1 MRGAH
6 LLMLFPIAFTS
17 QAANIVD
24 YSQVD
29 LSTVLNQT
37 TQGFPAVSQPLAY
50 QDASRVN
57 TGTTTLLRKTQLH
70 YGIPVYGQSVVVDLS
85 QKGFAKAVD
94 GQVLTGIES
103 DIGSTLP
110 MISAKQAVD
119 IAKSQHKGV
128 AAATIR
134 DPNTELLIWLDE
146 QQQARLIY
154 KVDFLQTLGM
164 APSRPITLVDA
175 KSGEL
180 LDRWEGIAF
189 IEAEGPGGNQKSGR
203 YYFGSNTQ
211 FGGFQVNSYCQM
223 DSQNVVTMNMNNQQG
238 SGQIHQFSCNGN
250 YGKNVNNYRA
260 VNGAYAPMND
270 AHYFGQRVFDM
281 YQDWL
286 NTRPIQ
292 QKLTM
297 RVHYGSNY
305 GNAFWDGRQMTFG
318 DGNQSMYPLA
328 TWDVIAHEVSHGFTE
343 QNSNLEYRGMSG
355 GMNESF
361 SDVAAAALSEYVH
374 GTFNWKMGEHVMK
387 HSDAMRY
394 FINPSQDGMS
404 IGHINQY
411 YNGID
416 VHHSSGIFN
425 KAFYHLAT
433 SNSWDIKKAFKAYA
447 TANQLY
453 WTTNSDFQQGAN
465 GVCKAAEKLGY
476 ETSAVK
482 SAFSEVGIN
491 VQNCGSGQPNPNP
504 NPPTPTPTPTPGVVE
519 LEINVPTPIVSGG
532 EEQQQFVLKNVPGSD
547 AWIQTYNGYG
557 NVDLYVAIGRPASL
571 SDYDCSS
578 TNSDNSEYCGFGG
591 VQGEDIYVLVDG
603 AQSSMDAYVAI
614 SAEFEFPQPEP
625 QPEPEP
631 QGLCDNL
638 QEWNPN
644 YYYPA
649 GTVIQYYGNRF
660 TASADNWGADPFNN
674 YWYWVFEGACY

>member
-17 QAANIVD
+17 QAANVVD

-29 LSTVLNQT
+29 LSTILNQT
-37 TQGFPAVSQPLAY
+37 NQGFSAVNQPLAY
-50 QDASRVN
+50 REVSRVN

-70 YGIPVYGQSVVVDLS
+70 YGIPVYGQSVVVDFS
-85 QKGFAKAVD
+85 QKGIAKAVD
-94 GQVLTGIES
+94 GRVLTGIES

-180 LDRWEGIAF
+180 LEQWEGVAF

-343 QNSNLEYRGMSG
+343 QNSGLEYRGMSG

-374 GTFNWKMGEHVMK
+374 GSFNWKMGEHVMK
-387 HSDAMRY
+387 HSDALL
-394 FINPSQDGMS
+394 
-404 IGHINQY
+404 H
-411 YNGID
+411 
-416 VHHSSGIFN
+416 
-425 KAFYHLAT
+425 
-433 SNSWDIKKAFKAYA
+433 
-447 TANQLY
+447 
-453 WTTNSDFQQGAN
+453 
-465 GVCKAAEKLGY
+465 
-476 ETSAVK
+476 
-482 SAFSEVGIN
+482 
-491 VQNCGSGQPNPNP
+491 
-504 NPPTPTPTPTPGVVE
+504 
-519 LEINVPTPIVSGG
+519 
-532 EEQQQFVLKNVPGSD
+532 
-547 AWIQTYNGYG
+547 
-557 NVDLYVAIGRPASL
+557 
-571 SDYDCSS
+571 
-578 TNSDNSEYCGFGG
+578 
-591 VQGEDIYVLVDG
+591 
-603 AQSSMDAYVAI
+603 
-614 SAEFEFPQPEP
+614 
-625 QPEPEP
+625 
-631 QGLCDNL
+631 
-638 QEWNPN
+638 
-644 YYYPA
+644 
-649 GTVIQYYGNRF
+649 
-660 TASADNWGADPFNN
+660 
-674 YWYWVFEGACY
+674 

>member
-1 MRGAH
+1 MRSAH
-6 LLMLFPIAFTS
+6 LIMLFPIAFTS
-17 QAANIVD
+17 QAANVVD
-24 YSQVD
+24 YSKVD
-29 LSTVLNQT
+29 LSKVLNNT
-37 TQGFPAVSQPLAY
+37 KQGLTVASEPLSY
-50 QDASRVN
+50 QDISRVN
-57 TGTTTLLRKTQLH
+57 TNTTTLLRKKQLH

-85 QKGFAKAVD
+85 KQGVAKAVD

-110 MISAKQAVD
+110 MINAKQAVD
-119 IAKSQHKGV
+119 IAKSQHKGI

-134 DPNTELLIWLDE
+134 DPHTELVIWLDD
-146 QQQARLIY
+146 QQSARLIY
-154 KVDFLQTLGM
+154 KIDFLQTKGM

-180 LDRWEGIAF
+180 LEQWEGIAF
-189 IEAEGPGGNQKSGR
+189 LEAEGPGGNEKSGR

-211 FGGFQVNSYCQM
+211 YGGFQVNPYCQM
-223 DSQNVVTMNMNNQQG
+223 DSENVVTLNMNNQQS
-238 SGQIHQFSCNGN
+238 SGQIHQFSCSDNNGV
-250 YGKNVNNYRA
+250 NVNNYRA

-286 NTRPIQ
+286 NTRPIK

-343 QNSNLEYRGMSG
+343 QNSGLEYRGMSG

-374 GTFNWKMGEHVMK
+374 GSFNWKMGEHVMK

-394 FINPSQDGMS
+394 FIQPSQDGVS
-404 IGHINQY
+404 IDHVNQY

-425 KAFYHLAT
+425 KAFYHLST
-433 SNSWDIKKAFKAYA
+433 SNNWGIKKAFEAYA

-453 WTTNSDFQQGAN
+453 WTPNSDFQQGAD
-465 GVCKAAEKLGY
+465 GVCKAAQDLGY
-476 ETSAVK
+476 ETSAVRV
-482 SAFSEVGIN
+482 AFNEVGID
-491 VQNCGSGQPNPNP
+491 VEHCGSGQPNPP
-504 NPPTPTPTPTPGVVE
+504 LPTSDVVD
-519 LEINVPTPIVSGG
+519 LEINMPTPILSDG
-532 EEQQQFVLKNVPGSD
+532 EDQQQFVLKNTPADEV
-547 AWIQTYNGYG
+547 WVQTYNGYG
-557 NVDLYVAIGRPASL
+557 EVDMYVAIGRPATL
-571 SDYDCSS
+571 SDYDCAS
-578 TNSDNSEYCGFGG
+578 TNQGNREYCGLNG
-591 VQGEDIYVLVDG
+591 VTGADIYVMASG
-603 AQSSMDAYVAI
+603 TQGSMDAYVAV
-614 SAEFEFPQPEP
+614 SADLEAPIPEPQPE
-625 QPEPEP
+625 PEPEP

-649 GTVIQYYGNRF
+649 GTAIQYYGNRF
-660 TASADNWGADPFNN
+660 SASADNWGADPFNN
-674 YWYWVFEGACY
+674 YWYWVFEGTCD

>member
-1 MRGAH
+1 MRSAH
-6 LLMLFPIAFTS
+6 LIMLFPIAFTS
-17 QAANIVD
+17 QAANVVD
-24 YSQVD
+24 YSKVD
-29 LSTVLNQT
+29 LSKVLNNT
-37 TQGFPAVSQPLAY
+37 KQGLTVASEPLSY
-50 QDASRVN
+50 QDISRVN
-57 TGTTTLLRKTQLH
+57 TNTTTLLRKKQLH

-85 QKGFAKAVD
+85 KQGVAKAVD

-110 MISAKQAVD
+110 MINAKQAVD
-119 IAKSQHKGV
+119 IAKSQHKGI

-134 DPNTELLIWLDE
+134 DPHTELVIWLDD
-146 QQQARLIY
+146 QQSARLIY
-154 KVDFLQTLGM
+154 KIDFLQTKGM

-180 LDRWEGIAF
+180 LEQWEGIAF
-189 IEAEGPGGNQKSGR
+189 LEAEGPGGNEKSGR

-211 FGGFQVNSYCQM
+211 YGGFQVNPYCQM
-223 DSQNVVTMNMNNQQG
+223 DSENVVTLNMNNQQS
-238 SGQIHQFSCNGN
+238 SGQIHQFSCSDNNGV
-250 YGKNVNNYRA
+250 NVNNYRA

-286 NTRPIQ
+286 NTRPIK

-343 QNSNLEYRGMSG
+343 QNSGLEYRGMSG

-374 GTFNWKMGEHVMK
+374 GSFNWKMGEHVMK

-394 FINPSQDGMS
+394 FIQPSQDGVS
-404 IGHINQY
+404 IDHVNQY

-425 KAFYHLAT
+425 KAFYHLST
-433 SNSWDIKKAFKAYA
+433 SNNWGIKKAFEAYA

-453 WTTNSDFQQGAN
+453 WTPNSDFQQGADD
-465 GVCKAAEKLGY
+465 VCKAAQDLGY
-476 ETSAVK
+476 ETSAVRI
-482 SAFSEVGIN
+482 AFNEVGID
-491 VQNCGSGQPNPNP
+491 VEHCGSGQPNPP
-504 NPPTPTPTPTPGVVE
+504 LPSPTSDVVD
-519 LEINVPTPIVSGG
+519 LEINMPTPILSDG
-532 EEQQQFVLKNVPGSD
+532 EDQQQFVLKNTPADEV
-547 AWIQTYNGYG
+547 WVQTYNGYG
-557 NVDLYVAIGRPASL
+557 EVDMYVAIGRPATL
-571 SDYDCSS
+571 SDYDCAS
-578 TNSDNSEYCGFGG
+578 TNQGNREYCGLNG
-591 VQGEDIYVLVDG
+591 VTGADIYVMASG
-603 AQSSMDAYVAI
+603 TQGSMNAYVAV
-614 SAEFEFPQPEP
+614 SADLEAPQ
-625 QPEPEP
+625 PEP

-649 GTVIQYYGNRF
+649 GTAIQYYGNRF
-660 TASADNWGADPFNN
+660 SASADNWGADPFNN
-674 YWYWVFEGACY
+674 YWYWVFEGTCD

>member
-1 MRGAH
+1 MRSAH
-6 LLMLFPIAFTS
+6 LIMLFPIAFTS
-17 QAANIVD
+17 QAANVVD
-24 YSQVD
+24 YSKVD
-29 LSTVLNQT
+29 LSKVLNNT
-37 TQGFPAVSQPLAY
+37 KQGLTVASEPLSY
-50 QDASRVN
+50 QYISRIN
-57 TGTTTLLRKTQLH
+57 TNTTTLLRKKQLH

-85 QKGFAKAVD
+85 KQGVAKAVD

-110 MISAKQAVD
+110 MINAKQAVD
-119 IAKSQHKGV
+119 IAKSQHKGI

-134 DPNTELLIWLDE
+134 DPHTELVIWLDD
-146 QQQARLIY
+146 QQSARLIY
-154 KVDFLQTLGM
+154 KIDFLQTKGM

-180 LDRWEGIAF
+180 LEQWEGIAF
-189 IEAEGPGGNQKSGR
+189 LEAEGPGGNEKSGR

-211 FGGFQVNSYCQM
+211 YGGFQVNPYCQM
-223 DSQNVVTMNMNNQQG
+223 DSENVVTLNMNNQQS
-238 SGQIHQFSCNGN
+238 SGQIHQFSCSDNNGV
-250 YGKNVNNYRA
+250 NVNNYRA

-286 NTRPIQ
+286 NTRPIK

-343 QNSNLEYRGMSG
+343 QNSGLEYRGMSG

-374 GTFNWKMGEHVMK
+374 GSFNWKMGEHVMK

-394 FINPSQDGMS
+394 FIQPSQDGVS
-404 IGHINQY
+404 IDHVNQY

-425 KAFYHLAT
+425 KAFYHLST
-433 SNSWDIKKAFKAYA
+433 SNNWGIKKAFEAYA

-453 WTTNSDFQQGAN
+453 WTPNSDFQQGAD
-465 GVCKAAEKLGY
+465 GVCKAAQDLGY
-476 ETSAVK
+476 ETSAVRI
-482 SAFSEVGIN
+482 AFNEVGID
-491 VQNCGSGQPNPNP
+491 VEHCGSGQPNPP
-504 NPPTPTPTPTPGVVE
+504 LPSPTSDVVD
-519 LEINVPTPIVSGG
+519 LEINMPTPILSDG
-532 EEQQQFVLKNVPGSD
+532 EDQQQFVLKNTPADEV
-547 AWIQTYNGYG
+547 WVQTYNGYG
-557 NVDLYVAIGRPASL
+557 EVDMYVAIGRPATL
-571 SDYDCSS
+571 SDYDCAS
-578 TNSDNSEYCGFGG
+578 TNQGNREYCGING
-591 VQGEDIYVLVDG
+591 VTGADIYVMASG
-603 AQSSMDAYVAI
+603 AQASMDAYVAV
-614 SAEFEFPQPEP
+614 SADLEAPQPEP
-625 QPEPEP
+625 QPEP

-649 GTVIQYYGNRF
+649 GTAIQYYGNRF
-660 TASADNWGADPFNN
+660 SASADNWGADPFNN
-674 YWYWVFEGACY
+674 YWYWVFEGTCD

>member
-6 LLMLFPIAFTS
+6 LLMLCPIAFTS
-17 QAANIVD
+17 QAANVVD

-37 TQGFPAVSQPLAY
+37 TQGFTAVSQPLAY

-85 QKGFAKAVD
+85 LKGISKAVD
-94 GQVLTGIES
+94 GQVLTGIEL

-110 MISAKQAVD
+110 MISAKQAID

-134 DPNTELLIWLDE
+134 DPNTELFIWLDE

-154 KVDFLQTLGM
+154 QVDFLQTLGM

-361 SDVAAAALSEYVH
+361 SDVAAAALSEYVY

-433 SNSWDIKKAFKAYA
+433 SNSWGIKKAFKAYA

-453 WTTNSDFQQGAN
+453 WTPNSDFQQGAN

-482 SAFSEVGIN
+482 SAFNEVGID

-504 NPPTPTPTPTPGVVE
+504 HPPTPTPGVVE

-532 EEQQQFVLKNVPGSD
+532 DDQQEFVLKNVPGSD
-547 AWIQTYNGYG
+547 AWIQTYHGYG

-578 TNSDNSEYCGFGG
+578 TNSDNNEYCGFGG
-591 VQGEDIYVLVDG
+591 LQGEDIYVLVDG
-603 AQSSMDAYVAI
+603 AQNSTDAYVAV
-614 SAEFEFPQPEP
+614 SAEFELPQPEP
-625 QPEPEP
+625 KPEPEP

-638 QEWNPN
+638 QEWNQN

-649 GTVIQYYGNRF
+649 GTAIQYYGNRF
-660 TASADNWGADPFNN
+660 SASADNWGADPFNN

>member
-6 LLMLFPIAFTS
+6 LLMLCPIAFTS
-17 QAANIVD
+17 QAANVVD

-37 TQGFPAVSQPLAY
+37 TQGFTAVSQPLAY

-85 QKGFAKAVD
+85 QKGISKAVD
-94 GQVLTGIES
+94 GQVLTGIEL

-110 MISAKQAVD
+110 MISAKQAID

-134 DPNTELLIWLDE
+134 DPNTELFIWLDE

-154 KVDFLQTLGM
+154 QVDFLQTLGM

-238 SGQIHQFSCNGN
+238 SGKIHQFSCNGN

-433 SNSWDIKKAFKAYA
+433 SNSWGIKKAFKAYA

-453 WTTNSDFQQGAN
+453 WTPNSDFQQGAN

-482 SAFSEVGIN
+482 SAFNEVGID

-504 NPPTPTPTPTPGVVE
+504 HPPTPTPGVVE

-532 EEQQQFVLKNVPGSD
+532 DDQQEFVLKNVPGSD
-547 AWIQTYNGYG
+547 AWIQTYHGYG

-578 TNSDNSEYCGFGG
+578 TNSDNNEYCGFGG
-591 VQGEDIYVLVDG
+591 LQGEDIFVLVDG
-603 AQSSMDAYVAI
+603 AQNSTDAYVAV
-614 SAEFEFPQPEP
+614 SAEFELPQPEP
-625 QPEPEP
+625 KPEPEP
-631 QGLCDNL
+631 QGFCDNL
-638 QEWNPN
+638 QEWNQN

-649 GTVIQYYGNRF
+649 GTAIQYYGNRF
-660 TASADNWGADPFNN
+660 SASADNWGADPFNN

>member
-17 QAANIVD
+17 QAANVVD

-37 TQGFPAVSQPLAY
+37 TQGFTAVSQPLAY
-50 QDASRVN
+50 QDASRVD
-57 TGTTTLLRKTQLH
+57 TGTTTLLRKKQLH
-70 YGIPVYGQSVVVDLS
+70 YGIQVYGQSVVVDLS
-85 QKGFAKAVD
+85 QKGIAKAVD
-94 GQVLTGIES
+94 GQVLTDIEA

-110 MISAKQAVD
+110 MINAQQALA
-119 IAKSQHKGV
+119 IAKSQYQGV
-128 AAATIR
+128 AAATIHS
-134 DPNTELLIWLDE
+134 PNTELGIWLDE

-154 KVDFLQTLGM
+154 KIDFLQTKGM

-180 LDRWEGIAF
+180 LDQWEGIAF

-211 FGGFQVNSYCQM
+211 FGAFQVNSFCQM
-223 DSQNVVTMNMNNQQG
+223 DSQDVITLNMNNQQS
-238 SGQIHQFSCNGN
+238 SGQVHQFSCNDNG
-250 YGKNVNNYRA
+250 GSNVNNYRA

-292 QKLTM
+292 QKLKM

-343 QNSNLEYRGMSG
+343 QNSGLEYRGMSG

-361 SDVAAAALSEYVH
+361 SDVAAAALSDYVH
-374 GTFNWKMGEHVMK
+374 GSFNWKMGEHVMK

-394 FINPSQDGMS
+394 FIKPSQDGMS

-453 WTTNSDFQQGAN
+453 WTPNSNFQQGAD

-482 SAFSEVGIN
+482 SAFNEVGID
-491 VQNCGSGQPNPNP
+491 VQNCGSGLPNPNP
-504 NPPTPTPTPTPGVVE
+504 NPPTPTPTPTPTPGVVD
-519 LEINVPTPIVSGG
+519 LEINMPTPIQAAGDD
-532 EEQQQFVLKNVPGSD
+532 QQQFVLKNAPVD
-547 AWIQTYNGYG
+547 EVWVQTYNGYG
-557 NVDLYVAIGRPASL
+557 DVDMYVAIGRPASL
-571 SDYDCSS
+571 NDYDCAS
-578 TNSDNSEYCGFGG
+578 TNQGNREYCGLNG
-591 VQGEDIYVLVDG
+591 VQGADIYVMASG
-603 AQSSMDAYVAI
+603 SKGSMGAYVAV
-614 SAEFEFPQPEP
+614 SADLEAPK
-625 QPEPEP
+625 PEP

-649 GTVIQYYGNRF
+649 GTAVQYFGNRF
-660 TASADNWGADPFNN
+660 SASADNWGADPFNN

>member
-17 QAANIVD
+17 QAANVVD

-29 LSTVLNQT
+29 LSTVINQT
-37 TQGFPAVSQPLAY
+37 TQGFTAASQPLAY
-50 QDASRVN
+50 QDASRVD
-57 TGTTTLLRKTQLH
+57 TGTTTLLRKKQLH

-85 QKGFAKAVD
+85 QKGIAKAVD
-94 GQVLTGIES
+94 GQVLTDIEA

-110 MISAKQAVD
+110 MINAQQALA
-119 IAKSQHKGV
+119 IAKSQYQGV
-128 AAATIR
+128 AAATIHS
-134 DPNTELLIWLDE
+134 PNTELGIWPDE

-154 KVDFLQTLGM
+154 KVDFLQTKGM
-164 APSRPITLVDA
+164 GPSRPITLVDA

-180 LDRWEGIAF
+180 LDQWEGIAF

-203 YYFGSNTQ
+203 YYFGPNTQ
-211 FGGFQVNSYCQM
+211 YGGFQVNSYCQM

-250 YGKNVNNYRA
+250 FGKNVNNYRA

-292 QKLTM
+292 QKLKM

-343 QNSNLEYRGMSG
+343 QNSGLEYRGMSG

-374 GTFNWKMGEHVMK
+374 GSFNWKMGEHVMK

-404 IGHINQY
+404 ISHINQY

-453 WTTNSDFQQGAN
+453 WAPNSDFQRGAN

-482 SAFSEVGIN
+482 SAFNEVGID

-504 NPPTPTPTPTPGVVE
+504 NPPTSTPGVVE
-519 LEINVPTPIVSGG
+519 LEINVPSPIVSGG
-532 EEQQQFVLKNVPGSD
+532 DDQQQFVLKNVPGSD
-547 AWIQTYNGYG
+547 AWIQTYHGYG

-578 TNSDNSEYCGFGG
+578 TNSDNNEYCGFGG
-591 VQGEDIYVLVDG
+591 IQGEDIYVLVDG
-603 AQSSMDAYVAI
+603 AQSSMDAYVAV

-649 GTVIQYYGNRF
+649 GSVIQYYGNRF
-660 TASADNWGADPFNN
+660 SASADNWGADPFNN
-674 YWYWVFEGACY
+674 YWYWVFEGSCY

>member
-6 LLMLFPIAFTS
+6 LLMLCPIAFTS
-17 QAANIVD
+17 QAANVVD

-37 TQGFPAVSQPLAY
+37 TQGFTAVSQPLAY

-85 QKGFAKAVD
+85 QKGISKAVD
-94 GQVLTGIES
+94 GQVLTGIEL

-110 MISAKQAVD
+110 MISAKQAID

-134 DPNTELLIWLDE
+134 DPNTELFIWLDE

-154 KVDFLQTLGM
+154 QVDFLQTLGM

-433 SNSWDIKKAFKAYA
+433 SNSWGIKKAFKAYA

-453 WTTNSDFQQGAN
+453 WTPNSDFQQGAN

-482 SAFSEVGIN
+482 SAFNEVGID

-504 NPPTPTPTPTPGVVE
+504 HPPTPTPGVVE

-532 EEQQQFVLKNVPGSD
+532 DDQQEFVLKNVPGSD
-547 AWIQTYNGYG
+547 AWIQTYHGYG

-578 TNSDNSEYCGFGG
+578 TNSDNNEYCGFGG
-591 VQGEDIYVLVDG
+591 LQGEDIYVLVDG
-603 AQSSMDAYVAI
+603 AQNSTDAYVAV
-614 SAEFEFPQPEP
+614 SAEFELPQPEP
-625 QPEPEP
+625 KPEPEP

-638 QEWNPN
+638 QEWNQN

-649 GTVIQYYGNRF
+649 GTAIQYYGNRF
-660 TASADNWGADPFNN
+660 SASADNWGADPFNN

>member
-1 MRGAH
+1 MRSAH
-6 LLMLFPIAFTS
+6 LIMLFPIAFTS
-17 QAANIVD
+17 QAANVVD
-24 YSQVD
+24 YSKVD
-29 LSTVLNQT
+29 LSKVFNNTKQGLTV
-37 TQGFPAVSQPLAY
+37 ASEPLSY
-50 QDASRVN
+50 QDISRVN
-57 TGTTTLLRKTQLH
+57 TNTTTLLRKKQLH

-85 QKGFAKAVD
+85 KQGVAKAVD

-110 MISAKQAVD
+110 MINAKQAVD
-119 IAKSQHKGV
+119 IAKSQHKGI

-134 DPNTELLIWLDE
+134 DPHTELVIWLDD
-146 QQQARLIY
+146 QQSARLIY
-154 KVDFLQTLGM
+154 KIDFLQTNGM

-180 LDRWEGIAF
+180 LEQWEGIAF
-189 IEAEGPGGNQKSGR
+189 LEAEGPGGNEKSGR

-211 FGGFQVNSYCQM
+211 YGGFQVNPYCQM
-223 DSQNVVTMNMNNQQG
+223 DSENVVTLNMNNQQS
-238 SGQIHQFSCNGN
+238 SGQIHQFSCSDNNGV
-250 YGKNVNNYRA
+250 NVNNYRA

-286 NTRPIQ
+286 NTRPIK

-343 QNSNLEYRGMSG
+343 QNSGLEYRGMSG

-374 GTFNWKMGEHVMK
+374 GSFNWKMGEHVMK

-394 FINPSQDGMS
+394 FIQPSQDGVS
-404 IGHINQY
+404 IDHVNQY

-425 KAFYHLAT
+425 KAFYHLST
-433 SNSWDIKKAFKAYA
+433 SNNWGIKKAFEAYA

-453 WTTNSDFQQGAN
+453 WTPNSDFQQGAD
-465 GVCKAAEKLGY
+465 GVCKAAQDLGY
-476 ETSAVK
+476 ETSAVRI
-482 SAFSEVGIN
+482 AFNEVGID
-491 VQNCGSGQPNPNP
+491 VEHCGSGQPNPP
-504 NPPTPTPTPTPGVVE
+504 LPSPTSDVVD
-519 LEINVPTPIVSGG
+519 LEINMPTPILSDG
-532 EEQQQFVLKNVPGSD
+532 EDQQQFVLKNTPADEV
-547 AWIQTYNGYG
+547 WVQTYNGYG
-557 NVDLYVAIGRPASL
+557 EVDMYVAIGRPATM
-571 SDYDCSS
+571 SDYDCAS
-578 TNSDNSEYCGFGG
+578 TNQGNREYCGLNG
-591 VQGEDIYVLVDG
+591 VTDADIYVMASG
-603 AQSSMDAYVAI
+603 AQGSMDAYVAV
-614 SAEFEFPQPEP
+614 SADLEAPQPEP
-625 QPEPEP
+625 QP

-649 GTVIQYYGNRF
+649 GTAIQYYGNRF
-660 TASADNWGADPFNN
+660 SASADNWGADPFNN
-674 YWYWVFEGACY
+674 YWYWVFEGTCD

>member
-1 MRGAH
+1 MRSAH
-6 LLMLFPIAFTS
+6 LIMLFPIAFTS
-17 QAANIVD
+17 QAANVVD
-24 YSQVD
+24 YSKVD
-29 LSTVLNQT
+29 LSKVLNNT
-37 TQGFPAVSQPLAY
+37 KQGLTVASEPLSY
-50 QDASRVN
+50 HDISRVN
-57 TGTTTLLRKTQLH
+57 TNTTTLLRKKQLH

-85 QKGFAKAVD
+85 KQGVAKAVD

-110 MISAKQAVD
+110 MINAKQAVD
-119 IAKSQHKGV
+119 IAKSQHKGI

-134 DPNTELLIWLDE
+134 DPHTELVIWLDD
-146 QQQARLIY
+146 QQSARLIY
-154 KVDFLQTLGM
+154 KIDFLQTKGM

-180 LDRWEGIAF
+180 LEQWEGIAF
-189 IEAEGPGGNQKSGR
+189 LEAEGPGGNEKSGR

-211 FGGFQVNSYCQM
+211 YGGFQVNPYCQM
-223 DSQNVVTMNMNNQQG
+223 DSENVVTLNMNNQQS
-238 SGQIHQFSCNGN
+238 SGQIHQFSCSDNNGV
-250 YGKNVNNYRA
+250 NVNNYRA

-286 NTRPIQ
+286 NTRPIK

-343 QNSNLEYRGMSG
+343 QNSGLEYRGMSG

-374 GTFNWKMGEHVMK
+374 GSFNWKMGEHVMK

-394 FINPSQDGMS
+394 FIQPSQDGVS
-404 IGHINQY
+404 IDHVNQY

-425 KAFYHLAT
+425 KAFYHLST
-433 SNSWDIKKAFKAYA
+433 SNNWGIKKAFEAYA

-453 WTTNSDFQQGAN
+453 WTPNSDFQQGAD
-465 GVCKAAEKLGY
+465 GVCKAAQDLGY
-476 ETSAVK
+476 ETSAVRI
-482 SAFSEVGIN
+482 AFNEVGID
-491 VQNCGSGQPNPNP
+491 VEHCGSGQPNPP
-504 NPPTPTPTPTPGVVE
+504 LPSPTSDVVD
-519 LEINVPTPIVSGG
+519 LEINMPTPILSDG
-532 EEQQQFVLKNVPGSD
+532 EDQQQFVLKNTPADEV
-547 AWIQTYNGYG
+547 WVQTYNGYG
-557 NVDLYVAIGRPASL
+557 EVDMYVAIGRPATL
-571 SDYDCSS
+571 SDYDCAS
-578 TNSDNSEYCGFGG
+578 TNQGNREYCGLNG
-591 VQGEDIYVLVDG
+591 VTGADIYVMASG
-603 AQSSMDAYVAI
+603 AQGSMDAYVAV
-614 SAEFEFPQPEP
+614 SADLEAPKPEP
-625 QPEPEP
+625 QPEPKPEP

-649 GTVIQYYGNRF
+649 GTAIQYYGNRF
-660 TASADNWGADPFNN
+660 SASADNWGADPFNN
-674 YWYWVFEGACY
+674 YWYWVFEGTCD

>member
-1 MRGAH
+1 MRSAH
-6 LLMLFPIAFTS
+6 LIMLFPIAFTS
-17 QAANIVD
+17 QAANVVD
-24 YSQVD
+24 YSKVD
-29 LSTVLNQT
+29 LSKVLNNT
-37 TQGFPAVSQPLAY
+37 KQGLTVASEPLSY
-50 QDASRVN
+50 QDISRVN
-57 TGTTTLLRKTQLH
+57 TNTTTLLRKKQIH

-85 QKGFAKAVD
+85 KQGVAKAVD

-110 MISAKQAVD
+110 MINAKQAVD
-119 IAKSQHKGV
+119 IAKSQHKGI

-134 DPNTELLIWLDE
+134 DPHTELVIWLDD
-146 QQQARLIY
+146 QQSARLIY
-154 KVDFLQTLGM
+154 KIDFLQTKGM

-180 LDRWEGIAF
+180 LEQWEGIAF
-189 IEAEGPGGNQKSGR
+189 LEAEGPGGNEKSGR

-211 FGGFQVNSYCQM
+211 YGGFQVNPYCQM
-223 DSQNVVTMNMNNQQG
+223 DSENVVTLNMNNQQS
-238 SGQIHQFSCNGN
+238 SGQIHQFSCSDNNGV
-250 YGKNVNNYRA
+250 NVNNYRA

-286 NTRPIQ
+286 NTRPIK

-343 QNSNLEYRGMSG
+343 QNSGLEYRGMSG

-374 GTFNWKMGEHVMK
+374 GSFNWKMGEHVMK

-394 FINPSQDGMS
+394 FIQPSQDGVS
-404 IGHINQY
+404 IDHVNQY

-425 KAFYHLAT
+425 KAFYHLST
-433 SNSWDIKKAFKAYA
+433 SNNWGIKKAFEAYA

-453 WTTNSDFQQGAN
+453 WTPNSDFQQGAD
-465 GVCKAAEKLGY
+465 GVCKAAQDLGY
-476 ETSAVK
+476 ETSAVRI
-482 SAFSEVGIN
+482 AFNEVGID
-491 VQNCGSGQPNPNP
+491 VEHCGSGQPNPPLPSP
-504 NPPTPTPTPTPGVVE
+504 NSDVVD
-519 LEINVPTPIVSGG
+519 LEINMPTPILSDGAD
-532 EEQQQFVLKNVPGSD
+532 QQQFVLKNTPADEV
-547 AWIQTYNGYG
+547 WVQTYNGYG
-557 NVDLYVAIGRPASL
+557 EVDMYVAIGRPATL
-571 SDYDCSS
+571 SDYDCAS
-578 TNSDNSEYCGFGG
+578 TNQGNREYCGLNG
-591 VQGEDIYVLVDG
+591 VTGADIYVMASG
-603 AQSSMDAYVAI
+603 AQASMDAYVAV
-614 SAEFEFPQPEP
+614 SADLEAPQPEP
-625 QPEPEP
+625 QPEP

-649 GTVIQYYGNRF
+649 GTAIQYYGNRF
-660 TASADNWGADPFNN
+660 SASADNWGADPFNN
-674 YWYWVFEGACY
+674 YWYWVFEGTCD

>member
-17 QAANIVD
+17 QAANVVD

-37 TQGFPAVSQPLAY
+37 TQGFTAVSQPLAY
-50 QDASRVN
+50 QDASRVD
-57 TGTTTLLRKTQLH
+57 TGTTTLLRKKQLH

-85 QKGFAKAVD
+85 QKGIAKAVD
-94 GQVLTGIES
+94 GQVLTDIEA

-110 MISAKQAVD
+110 MINAQQALA
-119 IAKSQHKGV
+119 IAKSQYQGV
-128 AAATIR
+128 AAATIHS
-134 DPNTELLIWLDE
+134 PNTELGIWLDE

-154 KVDFLQTLGM
+154 KIDFLQTKGM

-180 LDRWEGIAF
+180 LDQWEGIAF

-211 FGGFQVNSYCQM
+211 FGAFQVNSFCQM
-223 DSQNVVTMNMNNQQG
+223 DSQDVITLNMNNQQS
-238 SGQIHQFSCNGN
+238 SGQVHQFSCNDNG
-250 YGKNVNNYRA
+250 GSNVNNYRA

-292 QKLTM
+292 QKLKM

-343 QNSNLEYRGMSG
+343 QNSGLEYRGMSG

-374 GTFNWKMGEHVMK
+374 GSFNWKMGEHVMK

-394 FINPSQDGMS
+394 FIKPSQDGMS

-433 SNSWDIKKAFKAYA
+433 SNSLYLRTHLPMKFGFKL
-447 TANQLY
+447 T
-453 WTTNSDFQQGAN
+453 
-465 GVCKAAEKLGY
+465 
-476 ETSAVK
+476 
-482 SAFSEVGIN
+482 
-491 VQNCGSGQPNPNP
+491 
-504 NPPTPTPTPTPGVVE
+504 
-519 LEINVPTPIVSGG
+519 
-532 EEQQQFVLKNVPGSD
+532 
-547 AWIQTYNGYG
+547 
-557 NVDLYVAIGRPASL
+557 
-571 SDYDCSS
+571 
-578 TNSDNSEYCGFGG
+578 
-591 VQGEDIYVLVDG
+591 
-603 AQSSMDAYVAI
+603 M
-614 SAEFEFPQPEP
+614 
-625 QPEPEP
+625 
-631 QGLCDNL
+631 
-638 QEWNPN
+638 
-644 YYYPA
+644 
-649 GTVIQYYGNRF
+649 GTVM
-660 TASADNWGADPFNN
+660 
-674 YWYWVFEGACY
+674 

>member
-1 MRGAH
+1 MRSAH
-6 LLMLFPIAFTS
+6 LIMLFPIAFTS
-17 QAANIVD
+17 QAANVVD
-24 YSQVD
+24 YSKVD
-29 LSTVLNQT
+29 LSKVLNIT
-37 TQGFPAVSQPLAY
+37 KQGLTVASEPLSY
-50 QDASRVN
+50 QDISRVN
-57 TGTTTLLRKTQLH
+57 TNTTTLLRKKQLH

-85 QKGFAKAVD
+85 KQGVTKAVD

-110 MISAKQAVD
+110 MINAKQAVD
-119 IAKSQHKGV
+119 IAKSQHKGI

-134 DPNTELLIWLDE
+134 DPHTELVIWLDD
-146 QQQARLIY
+146 QQSARLIY
-154 KVDFLQTLGM
+154 KIDFLQTKGM

-180 LDRWEGIAF
+180 LEQWEGIAF
-189 IEAEGPGGNQKSGR
+189 LEAEGPGGNEKSGR

-211 FGGFQVNSYCQM
+211 YGGFQVNPYCQM
-223 DSQNVVTMNMNNQQG
+223 DSENVVTLNMNNQQS
-238 SGQIHQFSCNGN
+238 SGQIHQFSCSDNNGV
-250 YGKNVNNYRA
+250 NVNNYRA

-286 NTRPIQ
+286 NTRPIK

-343 QNSNLEYRGMSG
+343 QNSGLEYRGMSG

-374 GTFNWKMGEHVMK
+374 GSFNWKMGEHVMK

-394 FINPSQDGMS
+394 FIQPSQDGVS
-404 IGHINQY
+404 IDHVNQY

-425 KAFYHLAT
+425 KAFYHLST
-433 SNSWDIKKAFKAYA
+433 SNNWGIKKAFEAYA

-453 WTTNSDFQQGAN
+453 WTPNSDFQQGAD
-465 GVCKAAEKLGY
+465 GVCKAAQDLGY
-476 ETSAVK
+476 ETSSVRI
-482 SAFSEVGIN
+482 AFNEVGID
-491 VQNCGSGQPNPNP
+491 VEHCGSGQPNPP
-504 NPPTPTPTPTPGVVE
+504 LPSPTSDVVD
-519 LEINVPTPIVSGG
+519 LEINMPTPILSDG
-532 EEQQQFVLKNVPGSD
+532 EDQQQFVLKNTPADEV
-547 AWIQTYNGYG
+547 WVQTYNGYG
-557 NVDLYVAIGRPASL
+557 EVDMYVAIGRPATL
-571 SDYDCSS
+571 SDYDCAS
-578 TNSDNSEYCGFGG
+578 TNQGNREYCGLNG
-591 VQGEDIYVLVDG
+591 VTGADIYVMASG
-603 AQSSMDAYVAI
+603 TQASMDAYVAV
-614 SAEFEFPQPEP
+614 SADLEAP

-631 QGLCDNL
+631 EPQSLCDNL

-649 GTVIQYYGNRF
+649 GTAIQYYGNRF
-660 TASADNWGADPFNN
+660 SASADNWGADPFNN
-674 YWYWVFEGACY
+674 YWYWVFEGTCD